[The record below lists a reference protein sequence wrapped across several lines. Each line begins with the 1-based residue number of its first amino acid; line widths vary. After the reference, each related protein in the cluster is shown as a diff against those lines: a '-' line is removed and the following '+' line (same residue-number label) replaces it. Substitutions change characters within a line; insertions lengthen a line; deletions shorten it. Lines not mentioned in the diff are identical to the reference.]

1 MFLQNVYT
9 AFTQVMILVLLAAVG
24 LCCHKGG
31 LFTEETA
38 RKCNGLLFYIVT
50 PAVIC
55 HSFVQL
61 ERSAET
67 IKLLLY
73 AFIGGLLFHIVGIL
87 ITKFL
92 FNRSPHG
99 GIYKYASM
107 YGNIGYMGIPLSRA
121 VLGNEGVFICSVVIF
136 VFNLLCFTHG
146 VAVMEGKREKVN
158 LKKILINPGTI
169 GLAIGLPLYLI
180 NVELPD
186 ILLEPLTHISSLNTP
201 LAMIMLGTYL
211 GGSKPT
217 DIFKTR
223 ENYAVLFIKMILLP
237 ALTLGTC
244 MIIGISGTLAVAFVL
259 LACVPTAS
267 NTAMLAAQCGKNT
280 ARASMCVAL
289 CTVTSVITMPV
300 WIALAQTL

>member
-1 MFLQNVYT
+1 MYT

-24 LCCHKGG
+24 LSCHKGG

-67 IKLLLY
+67 MKLLLY
-73 AFIGGLLFHIVGIL
+73 AFIGGLLFHIAGML
-87 ITKFL
+87 IVKFL
-92 FNRSPHG
+92 FNRCEHG

-136 VFNLLCFTHG
+136 IFNLFCFTHG
-146 VAVMEGKREKVN
+146 ITVMEGKKEKIN
-158 LKKILINPGTI
+158 LKKMLINPGTI

-180 NVELPD
+180 NVDLPD
-186 ILLEPLTHISSLNTP
+186 ILLQPLTHIANLNTP

-211 GGSKPT
+211 GGSKLSN
-217 DIFKTR
+217 IFKTR

-237 ALTLGTC
+237 ALTLGVC
-244 MIIGISGTLAVAFVL
+244 ALVGLGGTLAVELVL

-267 NTAMLAAQCGKNT
+267 NTAMLAAQCGQDT
-280 ARASMCVAL
+280 AKASMCVAL
-289 CTVTSVITMPV
+289 CTISSVITMPV